1 MAKTT
6 EKQMQSAMKYQRA
19 HIRRIALNLN
29 DRTDAD
35 IISHL
40 EKQKNKSAWLKEVIR
55 KAIKG
60 GE

>member
-1 MAKTT
+1 MAKTSQ
-6 EKQMQSAMKYQRA
+6 KQMQSAMKYQKA
-19 HIRRIALNLN
+19 HIKRMVLNLN

-40 EKQKNKSAWLKEVIR
+40 DRQKNKSAWIKEAIR
-55 KAIKG
+55 EAIKG